1 MKGSDFMKT
10 RVISAVVAIII
21 GIGAFFLLFT
31 PVFGL
36 FVSFITAL
44 ATYEI
49 MHVGG
54 VKNKPLTAVSVI
66 FSALLPQYL
75 QYGDKLNF
83 DIPDVLIL
91 SGYLLLL
98 FVLMFLKYEK
108 TKISHVAMAFT
119 GSVIVS
125 YSISCLI
132 LIRDIFSVS
141 NATYYKKFAIYFVLY
156 GLLCAWVSDTF
167 ALFIGSKFGKHKLC
181 PKISPKKTVEGA
193 AGGVVCNVMF
203 NVLLFIILDKLWF
216 DTHITGIVFI
226 AVSSFFLAIAGIVGD
241 LSASSFKRVYKAK
254 DYGNIMPGHGGVM
267 DRFDSC
273 LFILPVL
280 YGILKI
286 IVK

>member
-1 MKGSDFMKT
+1 MKT

-125 YSISCLI
+125 YSISC
-132 LIRDIFSVS
+132 RYS
-141 NATYYKKFAIYFVLY
+141 
-156 GLLCAWVSDTF
+156 
-167 ALFIGSKFGKHKLC
+167 ALRK
-181 PKISPKKTVEGA
+181 A
-193 AGGVVCNVMF
+193 
-203 NVLLFIILDKLWF
+203 
-216 DTHITGIVFI
+216 
-226 AVSSFFLAIAGIVGD
+226 
-241 LSASSFKRVYKAK
+241 SA
-254 DYGNIMPGHGGVM
+254 MP
-267 DRFDSC
+267 
-273 LFILPVL
+273 
-280 YGILKI
+280 
-286 IVK
+286 